1 MATTGGGDEIA
12 NLRRFLGVVTATI
25 EQVQEQA
32 ETLEDHSDRIDDLD
46 SESDGAL
53 EDLQSALQEFEDDLE
68 SDEQDTL
75 EKIQDLREDVREG
88 TSQRLARS
96 EQDVDQAGTEWDGA
110 LEQGRDALEQGLGEL
125 TSDGFEQLEAAM
137 AGVESD
143 LAQDRQQAE
152 ASFDGF
158 ETGVDE
164 LEQRVTGAI
173 GDGEGAFDQTAQALA
188 NSENALETD
197 AGDTVRALG
206 QQGDEIDGQCRAM
219 AGELEALYDGYRGEI
234 SIEGQDL
241 IDAAERLFKDASDAQ
256 DAATE
261 SQLDTPAQAVM
272 TDALDVHL
280 AELAALENT
289 IDSIG
294 KPTADETALL
304 VDDLEK
310 AMAIIDQIDELLS
323 ALG

>member
-1 MATTGGGDEIA
+1 MATPGGGDEIE
-12 NLRRFLGVVTATI
+12 NLRRFLGIVTATI

-53 EDLQSALQEFEDDLE
+53 EDLQSALEEFEGDLE

-96 EQDVDQAGTEWDGA
+96 EQDVDQAGSDWESA
-110 LEQGRDALEQGLGEL
+110 LGENRGELEQGLSEL
-125 TSDGFEQLEAAM
+125 NADGFEQLETTL

-152 ASFDGF
+152 AGFDAF

-173 GDGEGAFDQTAQALA
+173 GDDEGAFDQTAQDLA
-188 NSENALETD
+188 NQQTALETD
-197 AGDTVRALG
+197 AGDAVTALG
-206 QQGDEIDGQCRAM
+206 QQGDEIDGACRAL
-219 AGELEALYDGYRGEI
+219 AGELEALYDAYRGEI

-241 IDAAERLFKDASDAQ
+241 IDSAEALFKGASDEIDTANEDQ
-256 DAATE
+256 IE
-261 SQLDTPAQAVM
+261 TPAQAVM
-272 TDALDVHL
+272 TDALDVYL
-280 AELAALENT
+280 AELGTLENT
-289 IDSIG
+289 IDSMG
-294 KPTADETALL
+294 KPAADEMALL

-310 AMAIIDQIDELLS
+310 AMAIIDQIAELLA

>member
-1 MATTGGGDEIA
+1 MATTGGGNEIE

-25 EQVQEQA
+25 EQVKEQA
-32 ETLEDHSDRIDDLD
+32 ETLEDHADRIDDLD
-46 SESDGAL
+46 SESDSGL

-68 SDEQDTL
+68 SDEEDTL

-96 EQDVDQAGTEWDGA
+96 EQDVDQAGTEWDGV
-110 LEQGRDALEQGLGEL
+110 LEQGKDDLEQGLGEL
-125 TSDGFEQLEAAM
+125 TSDGFEQLETALTT
-137 AGVESD
+137 VESD

-152 ASFDGF
+152 AGFDGF

-164 LEQRVTGAI
+164 LQQRVTGAI
-173 GDGEGAFDQTAQALA
+173 GDDEGAFDQTAQAIA

-197 AGDTVRALG
+197 GGDTVRALG
-206 QQGDEIDGQCRAM
+206 QQGDEIDGECRAL
-219 AGELEALYDGYRGEI
+219 AGELEALYDAYRGEI
-234 SIEGQDL
+234 SVEGQDL
-241 IDAAERLFKDASDAQ
+241 IDSAERLFKDAAEGLDS
-256 DAATE
+256 ATDD
-261 SQLDTPAQAVM
+261 QIDTPAQAVM
-272 TDALDVHL
+272 TDALDVYL
-280 AELAALENT
+280 GELGSLEST
-289 IDSIG
+289 IDSAG
-294 KPTADETALL
+294 KPTADEMAML